1 MSLEKKAMLK
11 LSESD
16 NAYLFIAKNY
26 INHLDLEYFNNVTF
40 NINDRT
46 DALEEHFLDAHHKII
61 SDILRHINNSI
72 FKGNTEDTLLWMET
86 ELNNHT
92 WEAFNSMTF

>member
-1 MSLEKKAMLK
+1 MLSRREVFRLKRKKPHPSLGE
-11 LSESD
+11 
-16 NAYLFIAKNY
+16 AK
-26 INHLDLEYFNNVTF
+26 FGWGGFT
-40 NINDRT
+40 
-46 DALEEHFLDAHHKII
+46 AHHKII